1 MHKILDQWPRQTQA
15 KFRAT
20 SPSRENKTK
29 LARQEDNKTFNRYPR
44 ECRRLVEQSSAA
56 VSCNWLCYLLLF
68 VLVVGSFT
76 SSSSSRMTSPRTF
89 SGAAKKFPTTSYYS
103 LLLKNKQVVS
113 EIFIRDSAKMSRG
126 DPIRSFLF
134 LLIDNLLLLFAFYK
148 HHRLTRLL
156 LLCDFFNHSNWL
168 QFITGGRE
176 KINKVAKMSK
186 KLTGTQRTLVSQQN
200 DLESRNFIFVERT
213 FCKVLVDWWMDGWVI
228 NRSALISS
236 FDVFIYLEHFL
247 LLH

>member
-1 MHKILDQWPRQTQA
+1 MPKRSNLLINYSSLVVQLLLLLMVLPPPFKVHKILDQWPRQTQA

-113 EIFIRDSAKMSRG
+113 EIFIQQSAIPQKCHEE
-126 DPIRSFLF
+126 IRSV
-134 LLIDNLLLLFAFYK
+134 
-148 HHRLTRLL
+148 R
-156 LLCDFFNHSNWL
+156 
-168 QFITGGRE
+168 
-176 KINKVAKMSK
+176 
-186 KLTGTQRTLVSQQN
+186 
-200 DLESRNFIFVERT
+200 
-213 FCKVLVDWWMDGWVI
+213 FC
-228 NRSALISS
+228 
-236 FDVFIYLEHFL
+236 FC
-247 LLH
+247 